1 MCLSLAGN
9 RKTRRFVRRMCLPL
23 ADNYL
28 ISQSDKRVFI
38 AKVVNYSLV
47 YDLFA
52 PLYKITLTF
61 IEDLSEVQIAKL
73 EIRSKAVEVH

>member
-1 MCLSLAGN
+1 MAGN

-28 ISQSDKRVFI
+28 ISQVDKRVFI

-47 YDLFA
+47 NDLFV
-52 PLYKITLTF
+52 PLYSITLTF
-61 IEDLSEVQIAKL
+61 IEDLSEVKIAKL